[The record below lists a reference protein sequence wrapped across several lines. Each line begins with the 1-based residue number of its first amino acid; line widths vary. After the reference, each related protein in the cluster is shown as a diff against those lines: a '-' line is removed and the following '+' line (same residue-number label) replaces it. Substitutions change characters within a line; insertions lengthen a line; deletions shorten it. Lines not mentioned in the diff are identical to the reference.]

1 MTVILYN
8 ITDAVNVVP
17 KRLGTGR
24 EVTAELKGS
33 VSLLNPSLILNY
45 AGVDFNYMYIPEF
58 SRYYWTG
65 SPSVLPGERISVTGK
80 IDPLQSHNAAL
91 GNRTVTVIR
100 SEQWEDTQLVD
111 TKRPV
116 HKHSDTVMK
125 DFDKP
130 VVISSGSDM
139 KYVIGVI

>member
-17 KRLGTGR
+17 KRIGTGR

-33 VSLLNPSLILNY
+33 VSLLNPSLVLNY
-45 AGVDFNYMYIPEF
+45 AGVDFNYMYIPKF

-65 SPSVLPGERISVTGK
+65 SPSVLSGERISVTGK
-80 IDPLQSHNAAL
+80 VDALQSHSVQLAD
-91 GNRTVTVIR
+91 RTFTVIR
-100 SEQWEDTQLVD
+100 SEKWNDGRIVD
-111 TKRPV
+111 TKRIIS
-116 HKHSDTVMK
+116 KHSYTVLK
-125 DFDKP
+125 DFRRP
-130 VVISSGSDM
+130 VIINSGSDI

>member
-80 IDPLQSHNAAL
+80 VDALQSHSVQLAD
-91 GNRTVTVIR
+91 RTFTVIR
-100 SEQWEDTQLVD
+100 SEKWNDGRIVD
-111 TKRPV
+111 TKRIV
-116 HKHSDTVMK
+116 GKHSDTVMK
-125 DFDKP
+125 DFRRP
-130 VVISSGSDM
+130 VITSAGSNV